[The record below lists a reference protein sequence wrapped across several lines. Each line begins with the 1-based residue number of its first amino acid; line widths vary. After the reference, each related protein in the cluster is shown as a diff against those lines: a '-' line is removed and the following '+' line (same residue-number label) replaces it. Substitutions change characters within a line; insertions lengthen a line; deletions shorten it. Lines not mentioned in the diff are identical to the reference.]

1 MQTPGPVRSLFAV
14 LLLLASS
21 LAAIANPA
29 APAVRAEI
37 DSLLGKLQSS
47 GCEFYRNGSWHN
59 GAEAKA
65 HLLVKLEYLEAR
77 NAVPS
82 TERFIE
88 LGASSSSFSGQPYRV
103 KCGAA
108 APIDSSIWLSAE
120 LKALRSAAKGQASPA
135 R

>member
-1 MQTPGPVRSLFAV
+1 MRSLFVAA
-14 LLLLASS
+14 LFLTSS
-21 LAAIANPA
+21 LVASAEPA
-29 APAVRAEI
+29 ATAVRAEI
-37 DSLLGKLQSS
+37 DALLGKLQSS

-82 TERFIE
+82 TEKFIE

-103 KCGAA
+103 KCGTLE
-108 APIDSSIWLSAE
+108 PIDSSIWLSAE
-120 LKALRSAAKGQASPA
+120 LKAIRSAAKAQASPA